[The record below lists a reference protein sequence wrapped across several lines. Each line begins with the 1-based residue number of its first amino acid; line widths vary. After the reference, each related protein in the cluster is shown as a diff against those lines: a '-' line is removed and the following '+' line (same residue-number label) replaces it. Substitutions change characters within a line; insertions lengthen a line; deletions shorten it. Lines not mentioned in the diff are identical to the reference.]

1 MATLIPQIGTSA
13 FDSTQRLTGALKPRE
28 AAPFGL
34 IFFAEPSHERVD
46 LLQIHKDGIT
56 VAGYWTELTPKAELE
71 QKLHA
76 ALLKAQERLARR
88 GVLMGELGG
97 E

>member
-1 MATLIPQIGTSA
+1 MATLIPAISTSA
-13 FDSTQRLTGALKPRE
+13 FDSIQRLAGALKPRE

-76 ALLKAQERLARR
+76 ALLEARARLTRR
-88 GVLMGELGG
+88 GVLLGG
-97 E
+97 LDDE